1 MDTDERRKLVLK
13 RKIDVLQHDSDLFSK
28 VLKTLR
34 DGKEE
39 RISDLLALVRSG
51 AFLSGIRIFV
61 AEKLTETSLSEDC
74 SLVEK
79 LHSQAEEKEM
89 TTAKSLHKRKFV
101 ECSGGQKC

>member
-51 AFLSGIRIFV
+51 AFLI